1 MHFIFHYHQVQNFSI
16 INYFRFANDMNN
28 TTIINTF
35 NIDNSNI
42 ANINSQHRQL
52 MTTITY
58 EILNFEPMI
67 KKPIVTNYTFFPAV
81 TFININS
88 FTYINSIVIQYLKN
102 SFI

>member
-1 MHFIFHYHQVQNFSI
+1 MHFIFHYHQV

-28 TTIINTF
+28 TTTINTF

-42 ANINSQHRQL
+42 ANINSQHRQV

-67 KKPIVTNYTFFPAV
+67 KKPIVANYTFFPAV